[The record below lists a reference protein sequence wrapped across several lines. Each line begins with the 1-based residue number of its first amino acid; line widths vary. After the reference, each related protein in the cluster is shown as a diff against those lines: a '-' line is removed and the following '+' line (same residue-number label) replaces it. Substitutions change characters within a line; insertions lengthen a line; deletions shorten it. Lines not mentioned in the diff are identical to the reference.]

1 MDFNLSFNEEQGQ
14 FEGQFKAVV
23 TSLGSTVQKNVNGT
37 EYVVGAIK
45 FTNASGQEVERSAIC
60 YMKNLDKG
68 ITVGESYLCNV
79 AVTEARPNEPIISI
93 SPLTSAVRATSEDF
107 NFDFAAA
114 MAEQGVGAEQIN

>member
-23 TSLGSTVQKNVNGT
+23 ISLGSTVQKNVNGT

-45 FTNASGQEVERSAIC
+45 FTNASGKEVERSAIC

-68 ITVGESYLCNV
+68 I
-79 AVTEARPNEPIISI
+79 TEARPNEPIISI

-107 NFDFAAA
+107 NFDFASA
-114 MAEQGVGAEQIN
+114 MASVDTGAEQIN